1 MEPSRAIG
9 LLRGLELRGC
19 RETRSEDGGWNQL
32 PNRVGPKSVG
42 CNGFNLFQRLKSL
55 LRSTVLGRTLF
66 HTLSVPHMLKQAS
79 YAILGIVVALVLLV
93 TPPAA
98 VGQQPAGPYIQ
109 LQAAAFDPLQSQPA
123 VSRATPAT
131 PESNPGVY
139 LVQFR
144 GPVTPAWK
152 AQVTAAGAE
161 LFDYIPD
168 YAFVARID
176 TAAVEKVA
184 AVPAVRWVGAYQP
197 EYRISPALHRK
208 SAGGPAEADA
218 ADQSVEVHISTFPG
232 AVRETEAA
240 LAAFGGQ
247 VIRSTAS
254 VFGGTLWAMVPR
266 AAIARLAR
274 SPVVRWI
281 EPAPRYQ
288 LLNDVAR
295 RQEIMNV
302 ERAWGLGLFG
312 AGQIVA
318 YSDSGLDVGNI
329 ETLSA
334 DFEGRVLTAHPLG
347 ERSTWNDL
355 VGHGT
360 HVAGSIAG
368 SGALSGSNPAA
379 HAYDGSLA
387 GVAPEAFLVVQA
399 FRIDEVSGEIEGL
412 PEDLNV
418 LFQQAY
424 DDGARIHSNSWGA
437 VDEENADDPFGGYT
451 LDAQQADEFAW
462 SHRDMTILFAAGNSG
477 KDALPENEFLPGD
490 GIVDPDSLNVPG
502 TAKNVISVGAS
513 ESHRPPGDDA
523 TSSRNM
529 SWFWLGLSNF
539 LRSPIAIDYVSDNI
553 NGMAA
558 FSSRGPTDDGR
569 IKPDIVA
576 PGTNIVSARS
586 HDPAFE
592 PFLGSWGVYEEN
604 DNYVYNGG
612 TSMATPLTAG
622 AAALVRQW
630 YVEKQGL
637 SNPSSALIKATLI
650 NGAADM
656 APGQYG
662 TGDTREIPPRPNSV
676 EGWGRVNLHPSLVG
690 APPRLI
696 WFDDHTAGLQTG
708 DRISYGPESY
718 KLDVVNF
725 AIPLQVALV
734 WTDYPGSPAA
744 EKQLV
749 NDLDLT
755 VVAPDGRE
763 WHGNGV
769 IRDRTN
775 NVERVEI
782 AQPARGHY
790 RIVVEAHNVP
800 HGPQPYALVV
810 AGGLTREGVS
820 EAFVPMVSR

>member
-9 LLRGLELRGC
+9 LLRGLELREY
-19 RETRSEDGGWNQL
+19 RDTRSEDGRWEQL
-32 PNRVGPKSVG
+32 SDAPLMQCMLQCMLQSMLQSV
-42 CNGFNLFQRLKSL
+42 
-55 LRSTVLGRTLF
+55 
-66 HTLSVPHMLKQAS
+66 LKQAS
-79 YAILGIVVALVLLV
+79 YAILGIAVAVILLV

-98 VGQQPAGPYIQ
+98 VGQQPAGPRIQ
-109 LQAAAFDPLQSQPA
+109 LQAASFDPLQSRPA
-123 VSRATPAT
+123 APGVTPT
-131 PESNPGVY
+131 IPESNPGVY
-139 LVQFR
+139 LMQFR
-144 GPVTPAWK
+144 GPVKPAWK
-152 AQVTAAGAE
+152 AEVTAAGAE

-168 YAFVARID
+168 YAFVARMD
-176 TAAVEKVA
+176 AAAAKQVA
-184 AVPAVRWVGAYQP
+184 ALPTVRWVGAYQP
-197 EYRISPALHRK
+197 GYRISPALHRK
-208 SAGGPAEADA
+208 PGEADA
-218 ADQSVEVHISTFPG
+218 ADRSVEVRISTFPG
-232 AVRETEAA
+232 AARETETA
-240 LAAFGGQ
+240 LAALGGQ
-247 VIRSTAS
+247 VIRSTES
-254 VFGGTLWAMVPR
+254 VFGGTLRVMVPR
-266 AAIARLAR
+266 DAIARLAR
-274 SPVVRWI
+274 SPAVRWI
-281 EPAPRYQ
+281 EPALRYR

-302 ERAWGLGLFG
+302 ERVWGLGLFG

-318 YSDSGLDVGNI
+318 YSDSGLDVGNL

-347 ERSTWNDL
+347 EGGTWNDP

-368 SGALSGSNPAA
+368 SGALSGSDPAA

-399 FRIDEVSGEIEGL
+399 FGTDEVSGEIEGL
-412 PEDLNV
+412 PEDFNV

-437 VDEENADDPFGGYT
+437 IEEGNSDDPFGGYT

-513 ESHRPPGDDA
+513 ESHRPPGDNA
-523 TSSRNM
+523 TRSRNM
-529 SWFWLGLSNF
+529 NWFWLGPSNF
-539 LRSPIAIDYVSDNI
+539 LHPPIAGDYVSDNI
-553 NGMAA
+553 DGMAA

-592 PFLGSWGVYEEN
+592 PFLGSWGGYEEN

-622 AAALVRQW
+622 AVALVRQW

-662 TGDTREIPPRPNSV
+662 TGDTREIPPRPNAV
-676 EGWGRVNLHPSLVG
+676 EGWGRVNLHRSLVG

-696 WFDDHTAGLQTG
+696 WFDDHTTGLQTG
-708 DRISYGPESY
+708 DRIPYGPESY
-718 KLDVVNF
+718 ELDVVNF

-744 EKQLV
+744 GKQLV

-763 WHGNGV
+763 WQGNGV
-769 IRDRTN
+769 TRDRTN
-775 NVERVEI
+775 NLESVEI
-782 AQPARGHY
+782 AQPVRGHY

-820 EAFVPMVSR
+820 EAFVPIISR